1 MKTDEKIQFSW
12 RDLIRA
18 YWFLLGDQRW
28 KFLGCEA
35 VLVIVLLYEIVPPL
49 IIGMIVD
56 FFTTYHEGGSLSF
69 FYISTIGLGLS
80 FAVVS
85 FIRLSVKRITAYQK
99 SEVTYRTKVR
109 GFERLLD
116 YSLSWHH
123 KETAGAK
130 AQRIQ
135 NGVESFRQLCW
146 DFDNEILRS
155 LTGLF
160 GMIVVFAFL
169 RPIYVLFF
177 LIYVAG
183 AWLILRYFYRRIQ
196 TENDRYYLSLEQ
208 AGGTYVEGLS
218 NIMTIKTLGANSD
231 FKDRVAKK
239 EALTKKHE
247 FTMAVYTTNLW
258 KSFNALNGISYST
271 FLLIVGYDIITR
283 TITPGALVI
292 FYGYLHELIGYT
304 SGIMY
309 IYERILK
316 AKSGIGR
323 MMDIFWSSSS
333 VSAGKKK
340 FPADWD
346 TITLNNAS
354 FSYRNDTEH
363 DSDKTSLSDIALT
376 IPRKSHI
383 GIVGKTGSG
392 KSTLAKLLAGLFPLS
407 GGAYHIGATSF
418 YDMTRDEQIGHITL
432 VLQETEVFNFS
443 FLENI
448 TLMKNIAPEKIKR
461 ALMIADLLDVV
472 AQLPEGLETLV
483 GEKGYHLSGGERQR
497 LGIARAICRDP
508 DILILDEAT
517 SSLDSATEK
526 RIQRALETQL
536 SEKTLIVI
544 AHRVSTLQNV
554 DRLYV
559 FDRGTIV
566 EEGTFTEL
574 SQNPQSKFS
583 ELYQEQNEK
592 EKHVPHPDAG

>member
-1 MKTDEKIQFSW
+1 MKEEKIQFSW

-18 YWFLLGDQRW
+18 YWFLLGDLRW

-35 VLVIVLLYEIVPPL
+35 VLAIVLLYEIVPPL

-56 FFTTYHEGGSLSF
+56 FFTTYHDGDSLSF

-80 FAVVS
+80 FAAVA
-85 FIRLSVKRITAYQK
+85 FIRLSVKRVTANQK
-99 SEVTYRTKVR
+99 SEVTYRAKVR
-109 GFERLLD
+109 GFQRLLD
-116 YSLSWHH
+116 YSLSWHY

-135 NGVESFRQLCW
+135 NGVDAFRQLCF

-177 LIYVAG
+177 VIYVAG
-183 AWLILRYFYRRIQ
+183 VWMILRYFYQRIQ
-196 TENDRYYLSLEQ
+196 RENDRYYLSLEQ
-208 AGGTYVEGLS
+208 AGGATVEGLS
-218 NIMTIKTLGANSD
+218 NIVTIKTLGADSD
-231 FKDRVAKK
+231 FKDHVAKK
-239 EALTKKHE
+239 EDLTKKHE
-247 FTMAVYTTNLW
+247 FTMAIYTTNLW
-258 KSFNALNGISYST
+258 KSFQAFNGISYGT
-271 FLLIVGYDIITR
+271 FLFIVGFDIITHA
-283 TITPGALVI
+283 ITPGALVI
-292 FYGYLHELIGYT
+292 FYGYLRELAGYAG
-304 SGIMY
+304 GIMS
-309 IYERILK
+309 IYERVLK
-316 AKSGIGR
+316 EKSGIGR
-323 MMDIFWSSSS
+323 MMDIFWSSPS

-340 FPADWD
+340 FPSTWD
-346 TITLNNAS
+346 AIALNDAS
-354 FSYRNDTEH
+354 FSYHSDTEH
-363 DSDKTSLSDIALT
+363 GSDKTSLSNISLI

-392 KSTLAKLLAGLFPLS
+392 KSTLAKLLAGLFPFS
-407 GGAYHIGATSF
+407 DGTYHIGATSF
-418 YDMTRDEQIGHITL
+418 YDMARDEQIGHITL

-448 TLMKNIAPEKIKR
+448 TLMKNIASERIKQ
-461 ALMIADLLDVV
+461 ALMIADLEDVV
-472 AQLPEGLETLV
+472 AQLPDGLQTVV

-497 LGIARAICRDP
+497 LGIARAICRDS

-526 RIQRALETQL
+526 RIQHALETQL
-536 SEKTLIVI
+536 SDKTLIVI

-559 FDRGTIV
+559 FDKGVIV
-566 EEGTFTEL
+566 EDGSFAAL
-574 SQNPQSKFS
+574 SQNPHSKFS
-583 ELYQEQNEK
+583 ELYQQQGEQEQ
-592 EKHVPHPDAG
+592 